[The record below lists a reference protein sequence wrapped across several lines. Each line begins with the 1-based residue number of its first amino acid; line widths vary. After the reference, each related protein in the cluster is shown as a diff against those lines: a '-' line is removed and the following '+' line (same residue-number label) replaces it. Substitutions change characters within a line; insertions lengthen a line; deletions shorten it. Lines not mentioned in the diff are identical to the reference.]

1 MELDIHKE
9 VTDEQILKFKPLVKN
24 IAYKFK
30 NSGEPLEDLEQLGYI
45 GLMNAINLYNQQ
57 RKVKFETYASWF
69 ISGEIRHYIRDKH
82 QVIRIPHWI
91 TELNRKIDEFI
102 IKYKEEVKQIPSL
115 KKIAKEFNL
124 TEEGVKEVLKARDVV
139 HVVSIDQD
147 SRNYDYN
154 EYPVLDKIK
163 NDHYES
169 FRLPLED
176 LISLDLALN
185 KLKNLQR
192 KVVSYIFMKDLTQ
205 DKTAKKLAISQRQV
219 SRIKNEALKSLKEEL
234 ENNKT

>member
-1 MELDIHKE
+1 MELDMHKE

-45 GLMNAINLYNQQ
+45 GLMNALNLYNQQ

-82 QVIRIPHWI
+82 QAIRIPHWI

-102 IKYKEEVKQIPSL
+102 IKYKEKAKQIPSL

-185 KLKNLQR
+185 KLKNIQR

-234 ENNKT
+234 ENNIS